1 MSSGTTEETGDMSW
15 CVSCHAVCHVSCAV
29 ETLGT
34 LRLWHRS
41 VPSFEQAMMQSGT
54 VLCQMKPV
62 TTSRCPTT
70 ELSGMKGLLL
80 SLLLCARAR
89 CVRDEEQD
97 QRST

>member
-1 MSSGTTEETGDMSW
+1 MYRVMLRVGR
-15 CVSCHAVCHVSCAV
+15 VVSCAA

-41 VPSFEQAMMQSGT
+41 VPSLEQAMMQSGT

-80 SLLLCARAR
+80 SLLLCTRVR
-89 CVRDEEQD
+89 CSR
-97 QRST
+97 

>member
-1 MSSGTTEETGDMSW
+1 MRYVVVRV
-15 CVSCHAVCHVSCAV
+15 VSCWCGVSCAV
-29 ETLGT
+29 ETPFGT

-89 CVRDEEQD
+89 CSR
-97 QRST
+97 